1 MRHAMLVDL
10 DLCVGCH
17 ACVSACKEGWDN
29 GPGAA
34 RSWVSTFETGTRAQ
48 DDLAVTFYPGLCMQC
63 EAHPCTLECP
73 TGATHVDANGVVV
86 VDRDVCIGCGSCV
99 AACPYGARRV
109 DPVKGTVEKC
119 NLCAPHV
126 ARGEAPFCVATCP
139 ADARIFGDLDDPRA
153 AISVA
158 ARARGAAP
166 LAAPGV
172 DVKPRTLFAG
182 DAARARILAAGVV
195 RPPRRSG
202 LASAWA
208 VALPAAR
215 AVPAIG
221 AAAIAG
227 GLLVNLKA
235 RADRVRAD
243 EGAPATPPA
252 NACGPTVGAARCE
265 LPRHPAGLRFLHW
278 FNALSWL
285 GLLVTGVGLVSAA
298 GFAIAGEGFPSW
310 IAARVGGKDA
320 LLRLHAVWGLVWAAV
335 IVPLFV
341 LFKRSLRHVWE
352 DVRLTR
358 DDLVWLALKPLAMA
372 GIGKRPLPPQDKYN
386 AGQKVFALFVLVA
399 TSAIVGTGLVM
410 TFHLGPAPVVA
421 AAAVVH
427 GLAIA
432 LVAAG
437 LAVHLTMAAV
447 IAEERPALRSMVTGR
462 IDSEHARHHSPKW
475 VAKLEKDHK

>member
-10 DLCVGCH
+10 DRCIGCQ
-17 ACVSACKEGWDN
+17 ACASACKEGWDS

-34 RSWVSTFETGTRAQ
+34 RTWVSTFETGTRAKG
-48 DDLAVTFYPGLCMQC
+48 DLAVTFYPGLCMQC

-86 VDRDVCIGCGSCV
+86 VDRDVCIGCGSCL

-126 ARGEAPFCVATCP
+126 ARGERPFCVATCV
-139 ADARIFGDLDDPRA
+139 AGARIFGDLDDPGSE
-153 AISVA
+153 ISVA

-166 LAAPGV
+166 LAAAGV

-182 DAARARILAAGVV
+182 DAARARILAAGVI

-202 LASAWA
+202 LAGAWG

-235 RADRVRAD
+235 RADRVRAE
-243 EGAPATPPA
+243 EGAAAIPPA
-252 NACGPTVGAARCE
+252 AGAARAPGGRSRE

-285 GLLVTGVGLVSAA
+285 VLLVTGVGLVSAA
-298 GFAIAGEGFPSW
+298 GFTVAGEGFPAW
-310 IAARVGGKDA
+310 LAARVGGKA
-320 LLRLHAVWGLVWAAV
+320 TLLRLHAVWGLAWAAV
-335 IVPLFV
+335 IVPLFL
-341 LFKRSLRHVWE
+341 LFKGSLRHVWE
-352 DVRLTR
+352 DVRITR
-358 DDLVWLALKPLAMA
+358 DDLAWLARKPLAMA
-372 GIGKRPLPPQDKYN
+372 GVAKRPLPPQDKYN

-410 TFHLGPAPVVA
+410 TFQLGSAPVVA

-432 LVAAG
+432 LVVAG

-447 IAEERPALRSMVTGR
+447 IADERPALRSMVTGR

-475 VAKLEKDHK
+475 VAKLEEDHK

>member
-1 MRHAMLVDL
+1 
-10 DLCVGCH
+10 
-17 ACVSACKEGWDN
+17 
-29 GPGAA
+29 
-34 RSWVSTFETGTRAQ
+34 
-48 DDLAVTFYPGLCMQC
+48 
-63 EAHPCTLECP
+63 
-73 TGATHVDANGVVV
+73 
-86 VDRDVCIGCGSCV
+86 
-99 AACPYGARRV
+99 
-109 DPVKGTVEKC
+109 
-119 NLCAPHV
+119 
-126 ARGEAPFCVATCP
+126 
-139 ADARIFGDLDDPRA
+139 
-153 AISVA
+153 
-158 ARARGAAP
+158 
-166 LAAPGV
+166 
-172 DVKPRTLFAG
+172 
-182 DAARARILAAGVV
+182 
-195 RPPRRSG
+195 
-202 LASAWA
+202 
-208 VALPAAR
+208 
-215 AVPAIG
+215 VPAIG

-252 NACGPTVGAARCE
+252 NACGPTAGEARCE

-285 GLLVTGVGLVSAA
+285 GLLVTGVALVSAA
-298 GFAIAGEGFPSW
+298 GFAIAGEGFPAW
-310 IAARVGGKDA
+310 LAARVGGKDA

-335 IVPLFV
+335 VVPLFL

-358 DDLVWLALKPLAMA
+358 DDLAWLALKPLAIA
-372 GIGKRPLPPQDKYN
+372 GMGKRSLPPQDKYN
-386 AGQKVFALFVLVA
+386 AGQKMFALFVLVA

-475 VAKLEKDHK
+475 VAKLEEDHK